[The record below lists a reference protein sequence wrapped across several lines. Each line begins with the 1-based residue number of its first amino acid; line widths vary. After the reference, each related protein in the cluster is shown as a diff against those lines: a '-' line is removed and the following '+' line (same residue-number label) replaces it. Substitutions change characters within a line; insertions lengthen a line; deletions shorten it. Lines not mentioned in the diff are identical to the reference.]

1 MCIQAIASTYT
12 MCIQALA
19 STYTMCIQALPSDNN
34 SVWVIA
40 IQYNKTRSLKYNK
53 QVLNWYICIAYKLL
67 TLSN

>member
-1 MCIQAIASTYT
+1 MFFVFSDQEQFNLSVVLESI
-12 MCIQALA
+12 
-19 STYTMCIQALPSDNN
+19 SDNN